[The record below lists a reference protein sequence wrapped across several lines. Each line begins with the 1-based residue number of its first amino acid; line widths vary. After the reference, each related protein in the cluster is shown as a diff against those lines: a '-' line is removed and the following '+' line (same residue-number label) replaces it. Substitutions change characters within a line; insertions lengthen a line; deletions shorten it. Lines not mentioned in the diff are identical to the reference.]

1 MIINP
6 GSSRLH
12 ASTIA
17 IDDPG
22 ALTRYVDGH
31 DAAFLRGDDG
41 FVALGEVAR
50 LDGASMDEADEWWT
64 SFAADIEKES
74 EMPGLVGTG
83 PLGYGTF
90 TFDPEHT
97 SGHSAFVVPQTII
110 GRRDGVC
117 WLTQLGYDRVT
128 PELPSKKP
136 EPQAPTELFFEDGQ
150 ISGADWLA
158 LIAHT
163 AARLRDSGIEGV
175 VLARDLQ
182 ATAPQQVQ
190 PTWLLDQWRRNYGGS
205 TCYLVDGLVGA
216 TPEIMVHR
224 NGGLTTSR
232 ILAGTT
238 QRLDNVDEAG
248 EIARLLSSSD
258 RVRQHRLSV
267 DSAAAALGAHMSGIH
282 VPEAPF
288 VLALPDM
295 LHLVTDICGV
305 TEPDFSTL
313 ALAAAVHPL
322 SSVTG
327 FPTDRARQILAETN
341 FDRGRFCAPVGWID
355 AQGDGDWFVALRAAQ
370 LSPDWKGVTLYAS
383 ASVAPDTPPHN
394 KLVSTEMKFAL
405 MRQFLTGN
413 Q

>member
-22 ALTRYVDGH
+22 ALTQYVDGH
-31 DAAFLRGDDG
+31 GAAFLRGEDG
-41 FVALGEVAR
+41 FVAMGEVAR
-50 LDGASMDEADEWWT
+50 LDGATMSEADQWWT
-64 SFAADIEKES
+64 QLAADIEKES

-83 PLGYGTF
+83 PLAYGTF

-97 SGHSAFVVPQTII
+97 AAASAFIVPETII
-110 GRRDGVC
+110 GRRDGVS
-117 WLTQLGYDRVT
+117 WLTQLGYDRVNPQM
-128 PELPSKKP
+128 PEVQPA
-136 EPQAPTELFFEDGQ
+136 PQPPAELFFEDGQ

-158 LIAHT
+158 LIART
-163 AARLRDSGIEGV
+163 SAALRASGAEGV
-175 VLARDLQ
+175 VLARDLHAIAEQ
-182 ATAPQQVQ
+182 KICPA
-190 PTWLLDQWRRNYGGS
+190 WLLHQWRRNYGGS

-216 TPEIMVHR
+216 TPEILVHR
-224 NGGLTTSR
+224 RGGLTTSR

-238 QRLDNVDEAG
+238 QRLDNVDEPA
-248 EIARLLSSSD
+248 EIARLLSSQQ
-258 RVRQHRLSV
+258 RMHQHRLSV
-267 DSAAAALGAHMSGIH
+267 ESAATALGAHMSGIH

-305 TEPDFSTL
+305 TEGTFSTL

-327 FPTDRARQILAETN
+327 FPTDQARTILAN
-341 FDRGRFCAPVGWID
+341 SGFDRGRFCAPVGWID

-383 ASVAPDTPPHN
+383 ASVDPDTAPHN

-405 MRQFLTGN
+405 MRQFLAGD
-413 Q
+413 